1 MNRAKSLSNIR
12 LVTFDL
18 FETLYTPAEPISATY
33 ARPLH
38 RHGFSH
44 IREEVVGAGFARAF
58 KELNA
63 KYPRYGHAQGMTSK
77 QWWEQVIAQTWF
89 YSCKVDIAK
98 HPKLLAERDALI
110 SRFATNQGYTMFDDV
125 PRILPYLQRKGIKL
139 GVISN
144 MDESAESV
152 LRSLGIRRYFDFV
165 LKSINVG
172 VEKPDPKIFDMALA
186 AVNVR
191 PYDALHVGDSERLDY
206 LPARSVGMEAR
217 LIDRSRQAPGE
228 TDSSEKYISSLNDLI
243 RVI

>member
-1 MNRAKSLSNIR
+1 MNRAKTLSNIR

-18 FETLYTPAEPISATY
+18 FETLYTPAEPIGATY
-33 ARPLH
+33 ARPLQ
-38 RHGFSH
+38 RQGFKN
-44 IREEVVGAGFARAF
+44 IRQEVVGAEFARAF
-58 KELNA
+58 KEIHS
-63 KYPRYGHAQGMTSK
+63 KSPCYGRAQGMTST
-77 QWWEQVIAQTWF
+77 QWWEQVIALTWS
-89 YSCKVDIAK
+89 YAVKININE
-98 HPKLLAERDALI
+98 HPNLLAERDQLI
-110 SRFATNQGYTMFDDV
+110 ARFATSQGYTMFDDV
-125 PRILPYLQRKGIKL
+125 PRVLQYLQRKGIKL

-172 VEKPDPKIFDMALA
+172 VEKPDPRIFELALG

-217 LIDRSRQAPGE
+217 LVDRSRPSVG
-228 TDSSEKYISSLNDLI
+228 DIDLSEKYMGSLSDLI
-243 RVI
+243 KVI